1 MKLVWVYKSKG
12 VSYPCSMRVDEEI
25 APDAVQELLKTK
37 EVSNIALVKN
47 GQRIEFGSEQLM
59 LR

>member
-1 MKLVWVYKSKG
+1 MTLTWVYKSKG
-12 VSYPCSMRVDEEI
+12 VAYPCSMKVDEAT

-37 EVSNIALVKN
+37 DVSNIALIKN
-47 GQRIEFGSEQLM
+47 GQRIEFGSEQLQ